1 VLGNYLIT
9 ESVPPKSLELKC
21 PAEKIY
27 WHRREGTADVMMST
41 LSALE
46 VKRFDGQDVW
56 LRNCMFFFFLT
67 PFFHDCMFG
76 AIVGSLFAF
85 GQPCGRIYIS

>member
-1 VLGNYLIT
+1 MLGNYLIT

-27 WHRREGTADVMMST
+27 WHRREGTADVMMSK

-46 VKRFDGQDVW
+46 VKKFDGQDVW
-56 LRNCMFFFFLT
+56 LRN
-67 PFFHDCMFG
+67 CMFG